1 MRALQWH
8 GPRDVR
14 LVEIDTPRVGPGDVR
29 IAVAYCGICG
39 SDLHEYA
46 DGPHAI
52 PVDAP
57 HPLSRRTAPLT
68 LGHEFCGT
76 VVEVGEGVTTLRAG
90 DRVAVEPEYRCS
102 QCAYCRSG
110 SYNLCVSMGFAGLM
124 GDGGMADFAV
134 VPAYMLHRLP
144 DGVSLEQAAV
154 MEPAAVALHALR
166 RGELRLGDTCAVFGL
181 GPIGLLLIMLAKLQG
196 ATTIVAVD
204 VSPERLAAATRFG
217 ATHAFDARGL
227 DASALQD
234 AIRAATGGLGVDT
247 SFEAAGLQAT
257 FESAMR
263 ALRKGGRVVMVGL
276 MPHVGFDA
284 FRAVNDELTFTA
296 SVGYRHAY
304 EDLLRI
310 VASGALD
317 LTSIVTRTVALE
329 DAVADG
335 FDALLADRTQIKILV
350 SPAQRP
356 ARRASTIG
364 SVEHESSVGYLTDSR
379 SW

>member
-8 GPRDVR
+8 GARDVR
-14 LVEIDTPRVGPGDVR
+14 LVAIETPIAGPGEVR

-57 HPLSRRTAPLT
+57 HVLSGRAAPLT

-76 VVEVGEGVTTLRAG
+76 VVDVGPGVTEWRVG

-102 QCAYCRSG
+102 HCAYCRSG

-134 VPAYMLHRLP
+134 VPAYMLYRLP
-144 DGVSLEQAAV
+144 AAVSFVQAAV
-154 MEPAAVALHALR
+154 LEPAAVALHALR
-166 RGELRLGDTCAVFGL
+166 RGNLRLGESCAIFGL
-181 GPIGLLLIMLAKLQG
+181 GPVGLLLVTLAKLQG

-204 VSPERLAAATRFG
+204 VSVERLTAAARLG
-217 ATHAFDARGL
+217 ATQVLNAREL
-227 DASALQD
+227 DAPSLRRAV
-234 AIRAATGGLGVDT
+234 RAATGQLGADV
-247 SFEAAGLQAT
+247 SFEAAGLPET
-257 FESAMR
+257 FESATDVVK
-263 ALRKGGRVVMVGL
+263 KGGRVVMVGL
-276 MPHVGFDA
+276 MPRAGFDA
-284 FRAVNDELTFTA
+284 FRAVNDELSFAA
-296 SVGYRHAY
+296 SVGYRHVY
-304 EDLLRI
+304 EDLLRL

-317 LTSIVTRTVALE
+317 PASIVTKTVSLE
-329 DAVADG
+329 HAVAEG

-350 SPAQRP
+350 SPMHASGP
-356 ARRASTIG
+356 GHARHDEERNR
-364 SVEHESSVGYLTDSR
+364 HE
-379 SW
+379 

>member
-8 GPRDVR
+8 GPWDLR
-14 LVEIDTPRVGPGDVR
+14 LVELDTPRAGPGQVR

-57 HPLSRRTAPLT
+57 HPLSGRTAPLT

-76 VVEVGEGVTTLRAG
+76 VVEVGAGVTGLSLG
-90 DRVAVEPEYRCS
+90 DRVAVEPEYHCK

-144 DGVSLEQAAV
+144 DEVSLEQAAV

-166 RGELRLGDTCAVFGL
+166 RAELRLGDTCAVFGL
-181 GPIGLLLIMLAKLQG
+181 GPIGLLLISLAKLQG

-204 VSPERLAAATRFG
+204 VSRERLAAASHLG
-217 ATHAFDARGL
+217 ATHAL
-227 DASALQD
+227 DAGALD
-234 AIRAATGGLGVDT
+234 APALRDALRDAAGGLGVDV
-247 SFEAAGLQAT
+247 SFEAAGLPAT
-257 FESAMR
+257 FEAAMQG
-263 ALRKGGRVVMVGL
+263 LRKGGRVVMVGL
-276 MPHVGFDA
+276 MPHANFDA

-304 EDLLRI
+304 GDLLRI
-310 VASGALD
+310 VGSGALD
-317 LTSIVTRTVALE
+317 LTSIVTRIVSLD
-329 DAVADG
+329 DAVAEG

-350 SPAQRP
+350 SPAKP
-356 ARRASTIG
+356 PSAINA
-364 SVEHESSVGYLTDSR
+364 
-379 SW
+379 

>member
-14 LVEIDTPRVGPGDVR
+14 LVDIDTPRVGPGEVR

-57 HPLSRRTAPLT
+57 HPLSGRTAPLT

-76 VVEVGEGVTTLRAG
+76 VVEVGAGVTTLRAG
-90 DRVAVEPEYRCS
+90 DRVAVEPEYRC
-102 QCAYCRSG
+102 QRCAYCRAG

-144 DGVSLEQAAV
+144 EGVTLEQAAV
-154 MEPAAVALHALR
+154 LEPAAVALHALR
-166 RGELRLGDTCAVFGL
+166 RGELRLGNTCAVFGL

-196 ATTIVAVD
+196 ATTIVAVY
-204 VSPERLAAATRFG
+204 VSPQRLAAAKRFG
-217 ATHAFDARGL
+217 ATHAFDARSL
-227 DASALQD
+227 DAAALRD
-234 AIRAATGGLGVDT
+234 AIRAETGGLGVDVA
-247 SFEAAGLQAT
+247 FEAAGLPAT
-257 FESAMR
+257 FEAAMH

-276 MPHVGFDA
+276 MPHAGFDA

-304 EDLLRI
+304 DDLLRI

-317 LTSIVTRTVALE
+317 PASIVTRTVSLE
-329 DAVADG
+329 HAIADG

-350 SPAQRP
+350 SPALG
-356 ARRASTIG
+356 ASRRAYASG
-364 SVEHESSVGYLTDSR
+364 SIEHEPSADV
-379 SW
+379 

>member
-57 HPLSRRTAPLT
+57 HPLSQRTAPLT

-76 VVEVGEGVTTLRAG
+76 VVEVGAGVTALRAG

-102 QCAYCRSG
+102 QCAYCRAG

-166 RGELRLGDTCAVFGL
+166 RGELRLGESCAVFGL

-204 VSPERLAAATRFG
+204 VSPERLAAATRVG
-217 ATHAFDARGL
+217 ATQAFDARAFSAL
-227 DASALQD
+227 ALQD
-234 AIRAATGGLGVDT
+234 AIRSATGGLGVDT
-247 SFEAAGLQAT
+247 SFEAAGLPAT
-257 FESAMR
+257 FESAMQ
-263 ALRKGGRVVMVGL
+263 ALRKGGRLVMVGL
-276 MPHVGFDA
+276 MPHAGFDA

-317 LTSIVTRTVALE
+317 LTSIVTRTVSLE

-335 FDALLADRTQIKILV
+335 FDALLADRAQIKILV

-356 ARRASTIG
+356 ARRAHTVG
-364 SVEHESSVGYLTDSR
+364 SVEHESSVGV
-379 SW
+379 

>member
-14 LVEIDTPRVGPGDVR
+14 LVDIETPPVGPGTVKVE
-29 IAVAYCGICG
+29 IAYCGICG

-52 PVDAP
+52 PVDRP
-57 HPLSRRTAPLT
+57 HPLSGRTAPLT

-76 VVEVGEGVTTLRAG
+76 VVDVGDGVTALRVG

-102 QCAYCRSG
+102 QCTYCRSG

-134 VPAYMLHRLP
+134 VPAYMLYRLP

-166 RGELRLGDTCAVFGL
+166 RGALQLGETCAVFGL
-181 GPIGLLLIMLAKLQG
+181 GPIGLLTIMLARLQG

-204 VSPERLAAATRFG
+204 VSPERLGAARRLG
-217 ATHAFDARGL
+217 ATHVFDATVL
-227 DASALQD
+227 DPVALQQ
-234 AIRAATGGLGVDT
+234 AILAATGGLGVDVG
-247 SFEAAGLQAT
+247 FEAAGLQAT

-263 ALRKGGRVVMVGL
+263 ALRKGGRFVMVGL
-276 MPHVGFDA
+276 MPRVSFDA
-284 FRAVNDELTFTA
+284 MRAVNDELTLLA

-304 EDLLRI
+304 EDLLRM

-317 LTSIVTRTVALE
+317 LTAIVTRIVSLE
-329 DAVADG
+329 DAITDG
-335 FDALLADRTQIKILV
+335 FDALVADRAQIKILI
-350 SPAQRP
+350 SPVHRSNLHAP
-356 ARRASTIG
+356 TSRR
-364 SVEHESSVGYLTDSR
+364 
-379 SW
+379 

>member
-1 MRALQWH
+1 MRALRWH
-8 GPRDVR
+8 GPRDLR
-14 LVEIDTPRVGPGDVR
+14 LDEIDTPRVGPGDVR

-57 HPLSRRTAPLT
+57 HPLSGRTAPLT

-76 VVEVGEGVTTLRAG
+76 VVETGADVTALRPG

-102 QCAYCRSG
+102 RCAYCRSG

-144 DGVSLEQAAV
+144 DAVSFEQAAV

-166 RGELRLGDTCAVFGL
+166 RGGLRLGDACAVVGL
-181 GPIGLLLIMLAKLQG
+181 GPVGLLLVRLAKLQG
-196 ATTIVAVD
+196 ATTIVAID
-204 VSPERLAAATRFG
+204 VSAERLAAARRLG
-217 ATHAFDARGL
+217 ATHALDARTFDAAGL
-227 DASALQD
+227 RD
-234 AIRAATGGLGVDT
+234 AILAATGALGVDV
-247 SFEAAGLQAT
+247 SFEAAGLPAT
-257 FESAMR
+257 FEAAMQ
-263 ALRKGGRVVMVGL
+263 ALRKGGRLVMVGL
-276 MPHVGFDA
+276 MPRAGFDA

-304 EDLLRI
+304 EPLLRL

-317 LTSIVTRTVALE
+317 LTSIVTRTVSLE
-329 DAVADG
+329 DAVAEG
-335 FDALLADRTQIKILV
+335 FDTLLADRAQIKILV
-350 SPAQRP
+350 SPARRP
-356 ARRASTIG
+356 IRRAHTSG
-364 SVEHESSVGYLTDSR
+364 SLADESAVGV
-379 SW
+379 

>member
-14 LVEIDTPRVGPGDVR
+14 LVEIDTPRPGPGEVR

-52 PVDAP
+52 PVDTP

-76 VVEVGEGVTTLRAG
+76 VVEVGEGVTTLNPG
-90 DRVAVEPEYRCS
+90 DCVAVEPEYRCH

-166 RGELRLGDTCAVFGL
+166 RAELRLGDTCAVFGL
-181 GPIGLLLIMLAKLQG
+181 GPIGLLLIQLAKLQG
-196 ATTIVAVD
+196 ATTLVAVD
-204 VSPERLAAATRFG
+204 VSTERLAAAARFG
-217 ATHAFDARGL
+217 ATHTFNARML
-227 DASALQD
+227 DASVLRD
-234 AIRAATGGLGVDT
+234 AIHEASGGLGVDA
-247 SFEAAGLQAT
+247 SFEAAGLPAT
-257 FESAMR
+257 FEAAMQ

-276 MPHVGFDA
+276 MPQAGFDA

-317 LTSIVTRTVALE
+317 LTSIVTRTVSLE
-329 DAVADG
+329 DAVTDG

-350 SPAQRP
+350 SPAQRH
-356 ARRASTIG
+356 ARATHAVE
-364 SVEHESSVGYLTDSR
+364 SVQHESPVVI
-379 SW
+379 

>member
-14 LVEIDTPRVGPGDVR
+14 LVEIDTPHVGPGDVR
-29 IAVAYCGICG
+29 IAVEYCGICG

-52 PVDAP
+52 PVDVP

-76 VVEVGEGVTTLRAG
+76 VVEVGAGVTTLR
-90 DRVAVEPEYRCS
+90 AVEPEYRCS
-102 QCAYCRSG
+102 QCAYCRAG

-166 RGELRLGDTCAVFGL
+166 RGELRLGETCAVFGL
-181 GPIGLLLIMLAKLQG
+181 GPIGLLLIMLAKRQG

-234 AIRAATGGLGVDT
+234 AIRATTGGLGVDA
-247 SFEAAGLQAT
+247 SFEAAGLQTT

-276 MPHVGFDA
+276 MPHAGFDA

-317 LTSIVTRTVALE
+317 LTSIVTRTVSLE

-356 ARRASTIG
+356 ARRATTIG
-364 SVEHESSVGYLTDSR
+364 SAEHESSVGV
-379 SW
+379 

>member
-8 GPRDVR
+8 GPRDIR
-14 LVEIDTPRVGPGDVR
+14 LVEIDTPCVGPGDVR

-52 PVDAP
+52 PVDTP
-57 HPLSRRTAPLT
+57 HLLSGRTAPLT
-68 LGHEFCGT
+68 LGHEFSGT
-76 VVEVGEGVTTLRAG
+76 VVEVGAGVTTLVPG
-90 DRVAVEPEYRCS
+90 HRVAVEPEYRCS

-144 DGVSLEQAAV
+144 DEVSLEQAAV

-181 GPIGLLLIMLAKLQG
+181 GPIGLLLVTLAKLQG

-204 VSPERLAAATRFG
+204 VSPERLVAATRFG
-217 ATHAFDARGL
+217 ATHAFDARSL
-227 DASALQD
+227 DALVLRD
-234 AIRAATGGLGVDT
+234 AIHEAAGGVGVDV
-247 SFEAAGLQAT
+247 SFEAAGLPST
-257 FESAMR
+257 FEAAMQG
-263 ALRKGGRVVMVGL
+263 LRKGGRVVMVGL

-296 SVGYRHAY
+296 SVGYRHVY
-304 EDLLRI
+304 EDLFRL
-310 VASGALD
+310 VGSGALD
-317 LTSIVTRTVALE
+317 LTSIVTRTVSLE

-335 FDALLADRTQIKILV
+335 FDALLADRAQIKILV
-350 SPAQRP
+350 APSHRP
-356 ARRASTIG
+356 ALPRHTIG
-364 SVEHESSVGYLTDSR
+364 SIEHETQVVV
-379 SW
+379 

>member
-14 LVEIDTPRVGPGDVR
+14 LTEIDTPPVGPGDVR

-52 PVDAP
+52 PVETP
-57 HPLSRRTAPLT
+57 HSLSGRTAPLT

-76 VVEVGEGVTTLRAG
+76 VVEIGAGVTELQVG
-90 DRVAVEPEYRCS
+90 DRVAVEPEYRC
-102 QCAYCRSG
+102 QRCAYCRSG

-124 GDGGMADFAV
+124 GDGGMADFAT

-154 MEPAAVALHALR
+154 LEPAAVALHALR
-166 RGELRLGDTCAVFGL
+166 RSELRLGETCAVFGL

-196 ATTIVAVD
+196 AATIVAID
-204 VSPERLAAATRFG
+204 VSPERLEAARCFG
-217 ATHAFDARGL
+217 ATHAFDAREL
-227 DASALQD
+227 DAPSLQNAL
-234 AIRAATGGLGVDT
+234 RAATGGLGVDT
-247 SFEAAGLQAT
+247 SFEAAGRAAT
-257 FESAMR
+257 FESAMQ
-263 ALRKGGRVVMVGL
+263 ALRKGGRLVMVGL
-276 MPHVGFDA
+276 MPHAGFDA

-304 EDLLRI
+304 GDLLRI

-317 LTSIVTRTVALE
+317 LTSIVTRTVSLE
-329 DAVADG
+329 DAVANG
-335 FDALLADRTQIKILV
+335 FDALLEDRTQIKILV
-350 SPAQRP
+350 SPALRP
-356 ARRASTIG
+356 TSLRSRSANRSARRSKTY
-364 SVEHESSVGYLTDSR
+364 E
-379 SW
+379 

>member
-8 GPRDVR
+8 GPRDIR
-14 LVEIDTPRVGPGDVR
+14 LVDLDTPRAGPGEVR

-52 PVDAP
+52 PVHAP
-57 HPLSRRTAPLT
+57 HPLSGRTAPLT

-76 VVEVGEGVTTLRAG
+76 VVEVGAGVTTLVPG
-90 DRVAVEPEYRCS
+90 DRVAVEPEYHCH
-102 QCAYCRSG
+102 QCAYCRAG

-144 DGVSLEQAAV
+144 DDVSLEQAAV

-204 VSPERLAAATRFG
+204 VSPERLAAAVRFG
-217 ATHAFDARGL
+217 ATHAFDARSL
-227 DASALQD
+227 DAPVLRD
-234 AIRAATGGLGVDT
+234 AIREAAGGLGVDV
-247 SFEAAGLQAT
+247 SFEAAGLPAT
-257 FESAMR
+257 FEAAMQG
-263 ALRKGGRVVMVGL
+263 LRKGGRLVMVGL
-276 MPHVGFDA
+276 MPHAGFDA

-296 SVGYRHAY
+296 SVGYRHVY
-304 EDLLRI
+304 EDLLRLI
-310 VASGALD
+310 GSGALD
-317 LTSIVTRTVALE
+317 LTSIVTRTVSLE

-335 FDALLADRTQIKILV
+335 FDALLADRAQIKILV
-350 SPAQRP
+350 APSRRHARP
-356 ARRASTIG
+356 VHTVG
-364 SVEHESSVGYLTDSR
+364 SIEHEPPLVV
-379 SW
+379 

>member
-14 LVEIDTPRVGPGDVR
+14 LVQIDTPLVGPGDVR

-39 SDLHEYA
+39 SDLHEYE

-52 PVDAP
+52 PVDTP
-57 HPLSRRTAPLT
+57 HPLSGRNAPLT

-76 VVEVGEGVTTLRAG
+76 VVEVGAGVTTLTTG
-90 DRVAVEPEYRCS
+90 DRVAVEPEYRCH

-154 MEPAAVALHALR
+154 TEPAAVALHALR
-166 RGELRLGDTCAVFGL
+166 RGELRLGETCAVFGL

-196 ATTIVAVD
+196 ATTIVAID
-204 VSPERLAAATRFG
+204 VSPERLAAAARFG
-217 ATHAFDARGL
+217 ATHTFDTRTL
-227 DASALQD
+227 DGPALRA
-234 AIRAATGGLGVDT
+234 AIRAATGGLGVDA
-247 SFEAAGLQAT
+247 SFEAAGLPAT
-257 FESAMR
+257 FEAAMQ
-263 ALRKGGRVVMVGL
+263 ALRKGGRLVMVGL
-276 MPHVGFDA
+276 MPHAGFDA
-284 FRAVNDELTFTA
+284 FRAVNDELTLTA

-317 LTSIVTRTVALE
+317 LTSIVTRIVSLE
-329 DAVADG
+329 AAVADG
-335 FDALLADRTQIKILV
+335 FDALLADRTQIKILI
-350 SPAQRP
+350 SPAHLTVH
-356 ARRASTIG
+356 RAQISASIK
-364 SVEHESSVGYLTDSR
+364 HESSVDV
-379 SW
+379 